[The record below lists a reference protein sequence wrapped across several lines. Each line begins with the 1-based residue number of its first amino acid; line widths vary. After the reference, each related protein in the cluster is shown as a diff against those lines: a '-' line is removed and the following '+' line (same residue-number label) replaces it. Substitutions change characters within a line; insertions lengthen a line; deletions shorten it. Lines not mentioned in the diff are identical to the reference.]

1 MKKRN
6 KILRPTRVARRS
18 VGLHNLLDRPS
29 WIESDG
35 KEGWGEAAAALWPA
49 IKKRTKGHEIKW
61 EGEEREREREEGG
74 PLLTLG
80 VAILRTR
87 WQPIGGAKIERR
99 RDWPTSPRDL
109 LVIVPDLENWPVAE
123 FPMPYA
129 QGFPSYQSPSL
140 TRQFSLF
147 PLSLSLE
154 KDPSSPLY
162 LPPCFTLLPT
172 EERIR
177 TEKLGRF
184 SLLLLVESGLDDRKE
199 KIGGRC
205 SINDFEINRRVFQ
218 LPSYLPF

>member
-147 PLSLSLE
+147 PLSLSLSRE
-154 KDPSSPLY
+154 GSFLASLSSSLFHFITDRGKNSHGETRPLLTSLVSRKWFRRSKGKDRWPL
-162 LPPCFTLLPT
+162 FDQ
-172 EERIR
+172 
-177 TEKLGRF
+177 RF
-184 SLLLLVESGLDDRKE
+184 
-199 KIGGRC
+199 
-205 SINDFEINRRVFQ
+205 
-218 LPSYLPF
+218 

>member
-1 MKKRN
+1 M
-6 KILRPTRVARRS
+6 
-18 VGLHNLLDRPS
+18 HNLLDRPS

-140 TRQFSLF
+140 IRVNSLSS
-147 PLSLSLE
+147 PSLSLSRRI
-154 KDPSSPLY
+154 
-162 LPPCFTLLPT
+162 LPRLSIF
-172 EERIR
+172 
-177 TEKLGRF
+177 
-184 SLLLLVESGLDDRKE
+184 LLVSLYYRPRKE
-199 KIGGRC
+199 
-205 SINDFEINRRVFQ
+205 FARRNSAASHF
-218 LPSYLPF
+218 SC